1 MVGMMEG
8 TKCTIT
14 DVKFK
19 SDKLHPIIVSFQN
32 GLLRPEDAP
41 NFQCRMYNEDKNGE
55 KRIFEMSSTDGIV
68 YKGSEAPHDTKI
80 CRTLMAIRN
89 KKTNNIRLIEVDSVQ
104 LAPVLPDDDQKEA
117 NVSALQ
123 DDIGLSTLHKT
134 FGSKRIKRRTELR
147 ERMLFEV
154 ETMANQLN
162 EAASGVQIAEE
173 DLSVPSAA
181 GSDSLIPCNRLAS
194 SVDEVYQLSDI
205 ISQYELDSMQEEA
218 ERILE
223 NIESCSED
231 QYSTYFLHYLKKLPA
246 ENKIQHLKML
256 LYAECLLKLYSMLYA
271 ELRRRNLCVCP
282 FSEIVNLK
290 IVNNFT
296 IFSNRSRSRPQSM
309 EDKILCHVI
318 ILGILGNNF
327 TLDLEPLMELKKV
340 KGIRVQELCQILGL
354 VPASKTNKSV
364 VVLKLPLPP
373 LVKPDSKKKRK
384 RR

>member
-231 QYSTYFLHYLKKLPA
+231 Q
-246 ENKIQHLKML
+246 
-256 LYAECLLKLYSMLYA
+256 
-271 ELRRRNLCVCP
+271 
-282 FSEIVNLK
+282 
-290 IVNNFT
+290 
-296 IFSNRSRSRPQSM
+296 SRPQSM